1 MVKKIDVTQHVLT
14 PKFSKLSPDEI
25 KNLLEAHNI
34 SDVQLPSISEKD
46 PLAKTANLKAGDIIK
61 IERKTQTGKSDYYR
75 RVV

>member
-25 KNLLEAHNI
+25 KNLLVAYNI
-34 SDVQLPSISEKD
+34 SDVQLPAILVKD
-46 PLAKTANLKAGDIIK
+46 PLAKAANLKGGDVIK
-61 IERKTQTGKSDYYR
+61 IERKTSTGKSDYYR